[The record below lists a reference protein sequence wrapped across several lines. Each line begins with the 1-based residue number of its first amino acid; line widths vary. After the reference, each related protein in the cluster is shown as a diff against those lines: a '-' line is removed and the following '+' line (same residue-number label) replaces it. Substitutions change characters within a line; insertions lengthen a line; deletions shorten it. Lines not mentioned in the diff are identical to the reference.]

1 MNGGPEDAE
10 DNKNGD
16 IGLELRK
23 CHLVK
28 KGIRAFAVA
37 ETFNKFDK
45 RSTLAGVVMRRDM
58 IVDGLVFG
66 TATTEGNDS
75 TENILSM
82 FKSLNR
88 NDVNCIMLNG
98 LIISMFN
105 IIDGKKLMHETQLP
119 IIALT
124 FHDSKGLGNSI
135 REHFPLDAEKK
146 LLQYANLGERDRV
159 TLKTGKSV
167 FIRHWGLTLKNA
179 IMVLDCFTLQG
190 SIPEPIRI
198 AKLAARAGAK
208 K

>member
-1 MNGGPEDAE
+1 MNGGAADAE
-10 DNKNGD
+10 NNKNGD

-23 CHLVK
+23 FHLVK

-98 LIISMFN
+98 LVISMFN

-135 REHFPLDAEKK
+135 REHFPLDAEQK
-146 LLQYANLGERDRV
+146 LLQYAKLGERDRV

-179 IMVLDCFTLQG
+179 IMVLDSFTLQG

>member
-1 MNGGPEDAE
+1 
-10 DNKNGD
+10 
-16 IGLELRK
+16 
-23 CHLVK
+23 
-28 KGIRAFAVA
+28 
-37 ETFNKFDK
+37 
-45 RSTLAGVVMRRDM
+45 M

-105 IIDGKKLMHETQLP
+105 IIDGKKLMLETQLP

-124 FHDSKGLGNSI
+124 FHDSEGLGNSI

-159 TLKTGKSV
+159 TLRSRQIGLHST
-167 FIRHWGLTLKNA
+167 HWGLTLKNA

-198 AKLAARAGAK
+198 AKLAPHAGAK
-208 K
+208 SKFFPLKPGYSKGSDVVSDSLFR

>member
-1 MNGGPEDAE
+1 
-10 DNKNGD
+10 
-16 IGLELRK
+16 
-23 CHLVK
+23 
-28 KGIRAFAVA
+28 
-37 ETFNKFDK
+37 
-45 RSTLAGVVMRRDM
+45 MRRDM

-105 IIDGKKLMHETQLP
+105 IIDGKKLMLETQLP

-124 FHDSKGLGNSI
+124 FHDSEGLGNSI

-146 LLQYANLGERDRV
+146 LLQYANLGERDCV

-167 FIRHWGLTLKNA
+167 FIQTLGFDVKKRYNGFR
-179 IMVLDCFTLQG
+179 LFY
-190 SIPEPIRI
+190 I
-198 AKLAARAGAK
+198 ARLNT
-208 K
+208 

>member
-1 MNGGPEDAE
+1 
-10 DNKNGD
+10 
-16 IGLELRK
+16 
-23 CHLVK
+23 
-28 KGIRAFAVA
+28 
-37 ETFNKFDK
+37 
-45 RSTLAGVVMRRDM
+45 
-58 IVDGLVFG
+58 
-66 TATTEGNDS
+66 
-75 TENILSM
+75 
-82 FKSLNR
+82 
-88 NDVNCIMLNG
+88 MLNG
-98 LIISMFN
+98 LLISMFN

-124 FHDSKGLGNSI
+124 FHDSEGLGNSI

-179 IMVLDCFTLQG
+179 IMVLDSFTLQG